1 MKKLLMLLFII
12 LIELALFAKDYS
24 VIKIY
29 SSAFKNGEFIPEKY
43 TCDSKNVSP
52 YLYWMG
58 GAVKGVKSFVLIS
71 DDPDAPMGTWV
82 HWVVYD
88 IPAKVS
94 FLAEALPKEKILK
107 NNIKQG
113 KTSFGDFGYGG
124 PCPPSGIHRYFFKI
138 YALDIPYLNISPD
151 KANKNVILEK
161 IKGHIIGYGE
171 LMGRYKR
178 KR

>member
-1 MKKLLMLLFII
+1 MKKLPILVFFILSAFI
-12 LIELALFAKDYS
+12 LFAKDYP
-24 VIKIY
+24 VIKF
-29 SSAFKNGEFIPEKY
+29 SSNAFKNGGFIPVKY

-52 YLYWMG
+52 YLYWESKI
-58 GAVKGVKSFVLIS
+58 KGIKSYVIIA

-107 NNIKQG
+107 NGIKQG

-124 PCPPSGIHRYFFKI
+124 PCPPSGTHRYFFKI
-138 YALDIPYLNISPD
+138 YALDIPELDITPD

-171 LMGRYKR
+171 LMGKYKR
-178 KR
+178 KK